1 MKITI
6 IGAGYVGLVTG
17 ACFAEMGNTVT
28 CVDSDSAKVEKLG
41 RCVIPLYEPGLC
53 RLVEHNSEAKRLLFT
68 ENLGDAVRSADAVF
82 ICVGTPQGEDGAADL
97 GQVFRVA
104 EEIGRHVEGYTV
116 VVTKSTVPVGTT
128 ARVGEI
134 VRGEIARRGSSAHVD
149 MVNNPEFLKEGSA
162 VADFMGPDRVVV
174 GADDERAREV
184 MHRLY
189 SPFLR
194 NEDRVIFMSVPSS
207 ELTKYASNTM
217 LAARISLMNEIALLA
232 EKVGAD
238 IELVRQGIAR
248 DRRIGKY
255 FLYAG
260 AGYGGSCFP
269 KDIAALIRTGAEA
282 GLDMR
287 IAHAVNEVNLHQK
300 RVIADKVLRFF
311 GGDVRGKKIAIWG
324 LAFKPETDDVR
335 EAPALEVA
343 RILRGEGATLA
354 LHDPAAMETAERA
367 LGSTAITWHADS
379 YAALEGASALVIMTE
394 WKEYRSP
401 DWEKIRGSLTV
412 PVVFDGRNLFDPEEM
427 RDRGFRYFGIGHGEM
442 EREEKEEA

>member
-28 CVDSDSAKVEKLG
+28 CVDRDSEKIEKLKQG
-41 RCVIPLYEPGLC
+41 EIPIYEPGLSH
-53 RLVEHNSEAKRLLFT
+53 LVEHNGEAKRLVFT
-68 ENLGDAVRSADAVF
+68 DDLGSAVHSAEAVF
-82 ICVGTPQGEDGAADL
+82 ICVGTPQGEDGAANL
-97 GQVFRVA
+97 SHVFQAA
-104 EEIGRHVEGYTV
+104 EEIGRNVEGYTV

-134 VRGEIARRGSSAHVD
+134 VRREISLRGSSATVD
-149 MVNNPEFLKEGSA
+149 IVNNPEFLKEGNA
-162 VADFMGPDRVVV
+162 VTDFMGPDRVVV
-174 GADDERAREV
+174 GVEAQRAKDV

-189 SPFLR
+189 APFLR
-194 NEDRVIFMSVPSS
+194 NEDRVIFMSIPSS

-217 LAARISLMNEIALLA
+217 LATRISLMNEIALLA

-269 KDIAALIRTGAEA
+269 KDITALIRTGEEA
-282 GLDMR
+282 GLNMR
-287 IAHAVNEVNLHQK
+287 IAHAVNEVNLRQK

-311 GGDVRGKKIAIWG
+311 GGEVRGKRIAIWG

-343 RILRGEGATLA
+343 RILRDAGAVLA
-354 LHDPAAMETAERA
+354 LHDPAAMETAKRE
-367 LGSTAITWHADS
+367 LGSSAITWHDDA
-379 YAALEGASALVIMTE
+379 YTALEGVSALVIMTE

-401 DWEKIRGSLTV
+401 DWERVRGLLAT
-412 PVVFDGRNLFDPEEM
+412 PAVFDGRNLFDPDEM
-427 RDRGFRYFGIGHGEM
+427 RERGFRYFGIGHGGEV
-442 EREEKEEA
+442 